1 MLDATGSTFRTALSA
16 MRTVAAATVD
26 EISGEAGTC
35 LAIEWHSPLSERF
48 TDELLFSLSRAKLR
62 RDVCIV
68 KGIGAQT
75 RAKLARSGLRRLE
88 DLVYSSRRSWRA
100 QACQM
105 LDWIRNN
112 QAGPLRATRR
122 VKDID
127 LMFCFKPEKVAYLDI
142 ETTGLQP
149 DSRVFAIAIG
159 VAVPGE
165 RQFKITQLFARDL
178 AEEYAIVK
186 RAIDMLEGVECI
198 VTFNGK
204 AFDVPVLKGRA
215 WYYLGD
221 SDAVFDRHHVDLVHE
236 LRRVKGL
243 KKRARLAQY
252 EASILRKSRS
262 VDVPSAAIPGLYAA
276 FVARDGGEAFTR
288 FMKAAMSTEQPP
300 TGSQT
305 GINEALVNVDYELA
319 DMFRVLHH
327 NMVDVKSLHDLIG
340 WALRESYS
348 KARAHDSP
356 PDARSGRDD

>member
-1 MLDATGSTFRTALSA
+1 MLDTTGGTFRTALSA
-16 MRTVAAATVD
+16 MQTVDAATVV
-26 EISGEAGTC
+26 EISGDAGTC
-35 LAIEWHSPLSERF
+35 LAIEWHSPLNERF
-48 TDELLFSLSRAKLR
+48 PDELLFSLSRAKLR

-75 RAKLARSGLRRLE
+75 QAKLSRSGLRRLD

-100 QACQM
+100 QACLL

-112 QAGPLRATRR
+112 QASTLRATRR

-142 ETTGLQP
+142 ETTGLQS

-159 VAVPGE
+159 IAVPGE
-165 RQFKITQLFARDL
+165 KRFKITQLLARDL
-178 AEEYAIVK
+178 AEEFAIVK
-186 RAIDMLEGVECI
+186 RAVDILEGVECI

-243 KKRARLAQY
+243 KKRARLAHY
-252 EASILRKSRS
+252 EASILHLSRP
-262 VDVPSAAIPGLYAA
+262 VDVPSAAIPGLYAE
-276 FVARDGGEAFTR
+276 FVGRDGGTAFTE
-288 FMKAAMSTEQPP
+288 FMKAALGTGQPP
-300 TGSQT
+300 TGLQS
-305 GINEALVNVDYELA
+305 GINEALVNADFGMA

-348 KARAHDSP
+348 KAKARDPP
-356 PDARSGRDD
+356 PDARNGRDV

>member
-1 MLDATGSTFRTALSA
+1 MFDATGSTFRTALSA
-16 MRTVAAATVD
+16 MRTAEEATVD

-48 TDELLFSLSRAKLR
+48 PDELLFSLSRAKLR
-62 RDVCIV
+62 RDVSIV
-68 KGIGAQT
+68 KGIGTQT
-75 RAKLARSGLRRLE
+75 RVKLARSGLRRLE

-100 QACQM
+100 QACLL

-142 ETTGLQP
+142 ETTGLQA

-159 VAVPGE
+159 VVAPGE
-165 RQFKITQLFARDL
+165 KRFKITQLFARDL

-186 RAIDMLEGVECI
+186 RAIDILEGVECI

-221 SDAVFDRHHVDLVHE
+221 SDVVFDRHHVDLVHE

-243 KKRARLAQY
+243 KKRARLAHY
-252 EASILRKSRS
+252 EASILHMTRS
-262 VDVPSAAIPGLYAA
+262 IDVPSAAIPGLYAA
-276 FVARDGGEAFTR
+276 FVARDGGAAFSQ
-288 FMKAAMSTEQPP
+288 FMKAAMGTGQPP
-300 TGSQT
+300 AGAQA
-305 GINEALVNVDYELA
+305 GINDALVNADFELA

-327 NMVDVKSLHDLIG
+327 NMIDVKSIHDLIG

-348 KARAHDSP
+348 KTKARDLP